1 MRPLIIFSKTAI
13 EIIRRSL
20 QDWINLNND
29 IMKNVRNNI
38 KKNNATFTNNL

>member
-1 MRPLIIFSKTAI
+1 MRPLVIFSKTAI

-38 KKNNATFTNNL
+38 KKK